1 MPSLPSYSS
10 RSKSNWYTSKWIKAA
25 GHVSIWVIIILFPYV
40 SNEEGSAAINPF
52 RDLNA
57 LSNIFR
63 AGIFYLNV
71 ELLVPLLL
79 YKKEIVIYILSLVIL
94 FCLMMCFHGAM
105 WGLMYPQLKFHF
117 FKSSAYNSVPFLLT
131 VGIGIGYK
139 IIEDRRKADA
149 LAKSTRNENLQSE
162 LSFLRSQISP
172 HFIFNVLNN
181 IVALVRMRSEEL
193 EPTVMKLS
201 ALIEYMLYETDNNKV
216 PLRREIEYLRD
227 YIDLQQQR
235 FGDFVKVTTSLRI
248 PEQDLQIEPM
258 LFIAFVEN
266 AFKHGVGMIEDPEI
280 DIQLYLNDH
289 ILYFSVRNKFVTTG
303 EEVKDRVSGI
313 GLSNVARRLV
323 LLYPNK
329 HELVINR
336 NDGQFSVFLQLNLD

>member
-1 MPSLPSYSS
+1 M
-10 RSKSNWYTSKWIKAA
+10 KSNWYTSKWIKAA
-25 GHVSIWVIIILFPYV
+25 GHISIWVIIILFPFIP
-40 SNEEGSAAINPF
+40 NDAGSGTNPF

-57 LSNIFR
+57 LTNIVR
-63 AGIFYLNV
+63 AGIFYLNA

-79 YKKEIVIYILSLVIL
+79 YKKEIVVYFLSLLIL
-94 FCLMMCFHGAM
+94 FCLMMVFHGCM
-105 WGLMYPQLKFHF
+105 WSVMYPNITFHI
-117 FKSSAYNSVPFLLT
+117 FKSSVYNSVPFLLT
-131 VGIGIGYK
+131 IGIGIAYK
-139 IIEDRRKADA
+139 VIDDRRKSDA
-149 LAKSTRNENLQSE
+149 LAKSARNENLQSE

-201 ALIEYMLYETDNNKV
+201 ALMEYMLYESDNNKV

-235 FGDFVKVTTSLRI
+235 FGDFVNVRASLQI
-248 PEQDLQIEPM
+248 PDENFQIEPM

-266 AFKHGVGMIEDPEI
+266 AFKHGVGLIEHPEI
-280 DIQLYLNDH
+280 DIQLYLNDP
-289 ILYFSVRNKFVTTG
+289 ILYFIVRNKYATAVDL
-303 EEVKDRVSGI
+303 KDKVSGI
-313 GLSNVARRLV
+313 GLSNVGRRLV

-329 HELVINR
+329 HELVIKR
-336 NDGQFSVFLQLNLD
+336 DGGFFSVFLQLNLD

>member
-1 MPSLPSYSS
+1 MLSSPSYSG
-10 RSKSNWYTSKWIKAA
+10 RSKPNWYTSKWVKAA
-25 GHVSIWVIIILFPYV
+25 GHVSIWVIIILFPYI
-40 SNEEGSAAINPF
+40 SNDEGSAINPF

-71 ELLVPLLL
+71 ELLVPGVL
-79 YKKEIVIYILSLVIL
+79 YKKEIVIYVLSLLIL
-94 FCLMMCFHGAM
+94 FCLMMVFHGAM
-105 WGLMYPQLKFHF
+105 WSLMYPHIKFHL

-131 VGIGIGYK
+131 VGIGIAYK
-139 IIEDRRKADA
+139 IIDDRRKADS

-162 LSFLRSQISP
+162 LSFLRSQVSP

-181 IVALVRMRSEEL
+181 IVALVRMKSEEL
-193 EPTVMKLS
+193 EPTIMKLS
-201 ALIEYMLYETDNNKV
+201 ALMGYMLYEADNNKV

-235 FGDFVKVTTSLRI
+235 FGDFIKMTISLQI
-248 PEQDLQIEPM
+248 PEENLQIEPM

-266 AFKHGVGMIEDPEI
+266 AFKHGVGLIENPEI
-280 DIQLYLNDH
+280 DIRLYLNDH
-289 ILYFSVRNKFVTTG
+289 ILYFSVRNKYAATS
-303 EEVKDRVSGI
+303 EEAKDKVSGI
-313 GLSNVARRLV
+313 GLANVARRLF
-323 LLYPNK
+323 LLYPNN

-336 NDGQFSVFLQLNLD
+336 DESYFSVFLQLNLD

>member
-1 MPSLPSYSS
+1 MN
-10 RSKSNWYTSKWIKAA
+10 SNWYTSKWVKVA
-25 GHVSIWVIIILFPYV
+25 GHVSIWVIIILFPYI
-40 SNEEGSAAINPF
+40 SNGEGSAINPF

-79 YKKEIVIYILSLVIL
+79 YKKEIVIYILSMVIL
-94 FCLMMCFHGAM
+94 FCLMMFFHGAL
-105 WGLMYPQLKFHF
+105 WSVMYPDVKFHLV
-117 FKSSAYNSVPFLLT
+117 KSSAYNSVPFLLT
-131 VGIGIGYK
+131 VGIGIAYK
-139 IIEDRRKADA
+139 IIDDRRKADS
-149 LAKSTRNENLQSE
+149 LAKSARNENLQSE
-162 LSFLRSQISP
+162 LSFLRSQVSP

-181 IVALVRMRSEEL
+181 IVALVRMKSEEL
-193 EPTVMKLS
+193 EPTILKLS
-201 ALIEYMLYETDNNKV
+201 TLMEYMLYEADNNKV

-235 FGDFVKVTTSLRI
+235 FGDFIKMTSSLQI
-248 PEQDLQIEPM
+248 PEENLQIEPM

-266 AFKHGVGMIEDPEI
+266 AFKHGVGLIGDPEI
-280 DIQLYLNDH
+280 DIKLYVNNH
-289 ILYFSVRNKFVTTG
+289 ILYFSVRNKYATAA
-303 EEVKDRVSGI
+303 EEVKDKVSGI
-313 GLSNVARRLV
+313 GLTNVARRLV

-336 NDGQFSVFLQLNLD
+336 DENFFSVFLQLNLD

>member
-1 MPSLPSYSS
+1 MSSFSSYSS
-10 RSKSNWYTSKWIKAA
+10 PSKSNWYTSKWVKAA
-25 GHVSIWVIIILFPYV
+25 GHVSIWVIIILFPYIF
-40 SNEEGSAAINPF
+40 NDEGSTSINPF

-71 ELLVPLLL
+71 EVLVPVLL

-94 FCLMMCFHGAM
+94 FCGMMFFHGAM
-105 WGLMYPQLKFHF
+105 WGVLYPQVKFHF
-117 FKSSAYNSVPFLLT
+117 VKSSAYNSVPFLLT
-131 VGIGIGYK
+131 VGIGIAYK
-139 IIEDRRKADA
+139 IIDDRRRSEV
-149 LAKSTRNENLQSE
+149 LAKSRRNENLQSE
-162 LSFLRSQISP
+162 LSFLRSQVSP

-181 IVALVRMRSEEL
+181 IVALARIRSEEL

-201 ALIEYMLYETDNNKV
+201 ALMEYMLYETDNDKV

-227 YIDLQQQR
+227 YIDLQTQR
-235 FGDFVKVTTSLRI
+235 FGDFIKMTTSIQI
-248 PEQDLQIEPM
+248 PEENWQIEPM

-266 AFKHGVGMIEDPEI
+266 AFKHGVGLIEDPEI
-280 DIQLYLNDH
+280 EIKLSLDH
-289 ILYFSVRNKFVTTG
+289 HVLYFSVRNKYAATA
-303 EEVKDRVSGI
+303 EEVKDKVSGI

-329 HELVINR
+329 HELVIR
-336 NDGQFSVFLQLNLD
+336 RDDSYFSVSLQLNLH